1 MVSSRNSLAKQ
12 VVVLLIASVVLG
24 GSTSAA
30 ALDLIPDFFKSTKI
44 NRYVWRLQEQ
54 HVALSPQTEDMPGL
68 PNNQHPIVLDVA
80 EVRDALK
87 SLELWVDGGFF
98 RNEEA
103 VPVFSAD
110 EVSTIFRY
118 IAEALAQAK
127 PDEDVV
133 FNVKGYGAVAFD
145 IAREKYW
152 TSGRVFYANDKLNL
166 IIGSYQVRKDR
177 GKRQAEGAYGVLDD
191 YSDLNFDHGGRDDK
205 VKMPGRIVNTAGV
218 QLSAERGADRPN
230 WVQIDVSAASAAYQE
245 SLIPDEERKREA
257 KVKSE
262 AAKLTVERRQMREE
276 MARLRKEL
284 EDMKSGGGGAQVRD
298 LESRLATLQELKEK
312 NVISDAEFNSRR
324 QAILEEI

>member
-1 MVSSRNSLAKQ
+1 MISSRNTLAKQ
-12 VVVLLIASVVLG
+12 LVRLLIVCVVLG
-24 GSTSAA
+24 GSTSVA

-54 HVALSPQTEDMPGL
+54 HVALSPQSEDMAGL
-68 PNNQHPIVLDVA
+68 PKNQHPVILDVA

-87 SLELWVDGGFF
+87 SLELWVEGGFF

-205 VKMPGRIVNTAGV
+205 AKMPGRIVTTAGV
-218 QLSAERGADRPN
+218 QLSAERGADRPD
-230 WVQIDVSAASAAYQE
+230 WVQIDVTTASAAYQE

-284 EDMKSGGGGAQVRD
+284 EDMKSGGGAQVRD